1 LRGANVNHY
10 ETLGLDR
17 GCTFAQVRDAY
28 RVLVKQHHPDR
39 HDQSAD
45 AIARSQ
51 QLNAAYEI
59 LGDPARRRV
68 YDLELDRSHT
78 SAREPS
84 RSRIERNISQDVT
97 LPIEDFFRGTSLTV
111 QVNDPG
117 NPGGV
122 ETYQLVVPAMTAP
135 GARFRLPR
143 TTPMH
148 DGFVQVRLKARPSF
162 RFKARG
168 SDLRCDLRIS
178 ASRAAAG
185 GSETMA
191 GATGRS
197 LRLTIPRNAKRGE
210 IIRIAGE
217 GMPKARGGRGDLLVR
232 LTYRPEVRVTRSR

>member
-1 LRGANVNHY
+1 MNHY
-10 ETLGLDR
+10 EILGLDR

-28 RVLVKQHHPDR
+28 RVLVNKHHPDR

-45 AIARSQ
+45 AVDRSQ

-59 LGDPARRRV
+59 LSDAARRRA
-68 YDLELDRSHT
+68 YDLELDRSHA

-97 LPIEDFFRGTSLTV
+97 LAIEDFFRGASLTV
-111 QVNDPG
+111 QVKDPG
-117 NPGGV
+117 NPDGA
-122 ETYQLVVPAMTAP
+122 EMYQLVVPAMTAP

-143 TTPMH
+143 AAPMD

-162 RFKARG
+162 RFKLRG
-168 SDLRCDLRIS
+168 ADLRCDLRIS

-191 GATGRS
+191 GATGRA
-197 LRLTIPRNAKRGE
+197 LRLTIPRNVKRGE

-217 GMPKARGGRGDLLVR
+217 GMPKARGGRGDLLIRV
-232 LTYRPEVRVTRSR
+232 TYRPEVRVTRSR